1 MSKQTKLDVVPEC
14 DREHLPEGHVSVD
27 FRAISS
33 ASLAW
38 FVNVPSGRAL
48 LQIGDAARAE
58 LARRLGDTARAE
70 LARRDE
76 S

>member
-58 LARRLGDTARAE
+58 LARR
-70 LARRDE
+70 DE